1 MSIDHNSSSVHT
13 YLSLLQGVIS
23 RMAGNGAAC
32 KTWCLTLA
40 TATVVFGVNGDN
52 RIIALAFLPIGVFF
66 LLDAYYLSLERD
78 FRKMYNGFVSEIHK
92 QVADEAKLFELKP
105 TGGWSYRGRATAR
118 AFGSPSILPFYVI
131 LVIAVLAI
139 ASAVSNPTVSGG
151 FRP

>member
-23 RMAGNGAAC
+23 RMAGNSAGC

-40 TATVVFGVNGDN
+40 TATVAFGVNADD
-52 RIIALAFLPIGVFF
+52 RWIVALAFLPIGVVF

-78 FRKMYNGFVSEIHK
+78 FRKMYNDFVSEIRK
-92 QVADEAKLFELKP
+92 QLADEAKLFELKP

-118 AFGSPSILPFYVI
+118 ALGSPSILPFYVI
-131 LVIAVLAI
+131 LAIAVLAI
-139 ASAVSNPTVSGG
+139 ASAVSAATAQ
-151 FRP
+151 